1 MSDLPATTRPQSGDA
16 SAPLRLR
23 ALMEREPEEHQ
34 PVREPNPEDAVQDDA
49 GGHSSKKRKRATTTD
64 FTRRKR
70 AVAACQFCRLRKTK
84 CDNVRPCCGYCVR
97 HKAKCV
103 YGDSEWLEDSIDNS
117 EQDEGMGRQI
127 LKQLEMIKQMLEKNQ
142 SSPLQSNPS
151 INSPATFS
159 VTTAAN
165 ILQNSTS
172 PNVSG
177 LSPWTEATDS
187 VSRTTSTKAN
197 SPSPVSRP
205 HALARC
211 ESLLRW
217 PIFNGIV
224 SEEDAKVESF
234 LMDSDYKT
242 RKQDTEG
249 SIRNTTQEHV
259 GRGIRDDAFVPLCRK
274 FLNHVH
280 PRNPVLDADELM
292 RLARV
297 AEEHGVRWDS
307 ESCLVLVVCA
317 LAAYTVPWAPPLDHV
332 DEEDMQLLMKN
343 QMDNRSE
350 SEAYYLAA
358 KKRFGLL
365 GHSIQDI
372 QCLFLASMYDK
383 YCLQPLQAWFHLRE
397 ASVRLHAH
405 LLGQRQH
412 LGNPGSAVSSQHLEQ
427 RVFWSCWR
435 AENELL
441 LEAGLPTSGLE
452 HLSYP
457 DAFPAPPPDL
467 ASSQHGATSPE
478 SIGTPQDK
486 QRLVDEKG
494 WCYYLA
500 EISLRR
506 AIDETVQVLYQ
517 RGDYFWLQ
525 NQAYLVR
532 HYHEFEQQISLWH
545 HHLPAAVQFQVDQPS
560 DNEFS
565 YFLYGRFSEWR
576 ELVLRPIVYHVLH
589 SPSDSVHSDTVH
601 HAQKA
606 VDLCAALILKHS
618 SLMRHGGSWFFARKT
633 FLAACI
639 VLAVVLQPNRGLQP
653 PANWKTLLQSSL
665 QTLRFWE
672 RDAPDIRKMR
682 IILDSMYH
690 AVHQRTGY

>member
-1 MSDLPATTRPQSGDA
+1 MSDLLATTRPQPGDA

-23 ALMEREPEEHQ
+23 VLMEQEPEEHQ
-34 PVREPNPEDAVQDDA
+34 SVLELNTEDAAQDDA
-49 GGHSSKKRKRATTTD
+49 GGHSSQKRKRATTTE

-70 AVAACQFCRLRKTK
+70 AVTACQFCRLRKTK

-97 HKAKCV
+97 HRAKCV
-103 YGDSEWLEDSIDNS
+103 YGDSEWLEDSIDDS

-127 LKQLEMIKQMLEKNQ
+127 LKQLETIKQMLEKNQ

-151 INSPATFS
+151 INGPATFS
-159 VTTAAN
+159 GTTTAN

-177 LSPWTEATDS
+177 LSPWTGVTDS
-187 VSRTTSTKAN
+187 VPHTTSTKAN
-197 SPSPVSRP
+197 APSPVSRP

-249 SIRNTTQEHV
+249 SMRNVTKEHV

-280 PRNPVLDADELM
+280 PRNPVLDGDELM

-297 AEEHGVRWDS
+297 AEEHGLRWDS

-317 LAAYTVPWAPPLDHV
+317 LAAYTVPWAPPLEDV
-332 DEEDMQLLMKN
+332 EEEDMQLLMQN
-343 QMDNRSE
+343 QMDNRLE

-397 ASVRLHAH
+397 A
-405 LLGQRQH
+405 
-412 LGNPGSAVSSQHLEQ
+412 
-427 RVFWSCWR
+427 
-435 AENELL
+435 ELL

-467 ASSQHGATSPE
+467 ASSQHEATSPE
-478 SIGTPQDK
+478 SIGRPQDK

-545 HHLPAAVQFQVDQPS
+545 HHLPAAVQFQVDQSS

-589 SPSDSVHSDTVH
+589 SPSDNVHSDTVH

-639 VLAVVLQPNRGLQP
+639 VLAVVLQPNRGLRP
-653 PANWKTLLQSSL
+653 PANWRTLLQNSL

-672 RDAPDIRKMR
+672 RDAPDIRKMH

-690 AVHQRTGY
+690 AVHQRTAH